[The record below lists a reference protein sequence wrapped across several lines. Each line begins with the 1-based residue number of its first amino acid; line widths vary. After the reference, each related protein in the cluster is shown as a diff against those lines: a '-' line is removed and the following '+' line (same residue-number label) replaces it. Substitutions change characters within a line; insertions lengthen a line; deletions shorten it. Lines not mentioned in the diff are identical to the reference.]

1 MKVTL
6 KKKKICFMTPQNSFH
21 SEIRNQLLILQIIT
35 MNETASIDKATKILV
50 RVDCCDQTLKA

>member
-1 MKVTL
+1 
-6 KKKKICFMTPQNSFH
+6 MTPQNSFH